1 MEVLIVSKTYMAS
14 AFCVGGLV
22 LENDRY
28 VRLLNKGGVNQ
39 PLWAEPGFQIGD
51 IWDVDFDDSPILH
64 PPHIE
69 DVIISNKTFIRR
81 IDDIPGFLNL
91 RQVIDWR
98 GHIDNLFDGLLDWTS
113 SGTGYIPAGEN
124 LPTKSV
130 GFWIPDRDLFSRV
143 FSESKIKYRYP
154 ADTNYRSI
162 TYVGTQETVVKIPAG
177 TIIRVSLSR
186 LFPSEDSKLNLPRGY
201 YLQLSGWYL

>member
-39 PLWAEPGFQIGD
+39 PLWAEPGFGIGD
-51 IWDVDFDDSPILH
+51 IWDIDFDDSPILH
-64 PPHIE
+64 PPHVE
-69 DVIISNKTFIRR
+69 DVIISNKVFIKKIDNMSDFLTLRR
-81 IDDIPGFLNL
+81 
-91 RQVIDWR
+91 VIDWS
-98 GHIDNLFDGLLDWTS
+98 GHIDNVFDGLLSWKS
-113 SGTGYIPAGEN
+113 SGTGYIPSAGH
-124 LPTKSV
+124 LPSKSV
-130 GFWIPDRDLFSRV
+130 GFWITDRDLFRYG
-143 FSESKIKYRYP
+143 FKEKIRFKYP
-154 ADTNYRSI
+154 NDTNYRNIS
-162 TYVGTQETVVKIPAG
+162 YVGSQATAARIPAE

-186 LFPSEDSKLNLPRGY
+186 LFQPESSNISSPSGY